1 MSTVLY
7 TLCQQVFPE
16 LATSPIPRDLHAFHQ
31 FIDWVN
37 SQYSNIQYVE
47 LKQYYDNGTDECH
60 QLQQAKVDIE
70 QLNNRIEEEI
80 EQLFA
85 EDDNS
90 DSDAQDE
97 PDVTEHI
104 YAILFDNIYAVAEQH
119 GLALLLISNENPYW
133 MLVPD
138 QAEQINRLIEAFN
151 QTFTDVELYHYV

>member
-1 MSTVLY
+1 MSTALY

-16 LATSPIPRDLHAFHQ
+16 LATSAAPHKPNDFHQ

-60 QLQQAKVDIE
+60 QLQQTKVDIE

-104 YAILFDNIYAVAEQH
+104 YAILFDNIYTVAEQH

-138 QAEQINRLIEAFN
+138 QDEQINRLIKAFN

>member
-1 MSTVLY
+1 MSTALY

-16 LATSPIPRDLHAFHQ
+16 LATSAAPHKPNDFHQ

-60 QLQQAKVDIE
+60 QLQQARVDIE
-70 QLNNRIEEEI
+70 QLNNRIEEKI

-97 PDVTEHI
+97 PDATEHI
-104 YAILFDNIYAVAEQH
+104 YAILFDNIYTVAEQH
-119 GLALLLISNENPYW
+119 GLALLLISNENPYG
-133 MLVPD
+133 MLLPD

>member
-1 MSTVLY
+1 MSTVPY

-16 LATSPIPRDLHAFHQ
+16 LATSAAPHKPNDFHQ

-60 QLQQAKVDIE
+60 QLQQARVDIE
-70 QLNNRIEEEI
+70 QLNNRIEEKI

-97 PDVTEHI
+97 PDATEHI

-119 GLALLLISNENPYW
+119 GLALLLISNENPYG
-133 MLVPD
+133 MLLPD

>member
-1 MSTVLY
+1 MSTALY

-16 LATSPIPRDLHAFHQ
+16 LATSAAPHKPNDFHQ

-60 QLQQAKVDIE
+60 QLQQARVDIE
-70 QLNNRIEEEI
+70 QLNNRIEEQI

-90 DSDAQDE
+90 DLDAQNE
-97 PDVTEHI
+97 PDVTEYI
-104 YAILFDNIYAVAEQH
+104 YAIHFDNIYAVAEQH
-119 GLALLLISNENPYW
+119 GLALLLISNENPYG
-133 MLVPD
+133 MLLPD